1 MVAVEAPAVRQP
13 RVSHDEDEPET
24 CAMLTHPNN
33 TGAAGAQAKPPRRAR
48 ANAKNGEGIVPPVG
62 KAGFQPKAVG
72 TRPIRM
78 SHVSSTSHHSLAS
91 LAHAKEEDHAE
102 DDNEELS
109 PEREQQDAS
118 LGTVV
123 ADASHPD
130 TRETTETPNP
140 EPNDSDA
147 SRPVPA
153 GESQRGGNQ
162 LIRMSPRAEEPDA
175 ALEVHASHRAPP
187 ELPPSSPGGT
197 IRCTVDNCGEPCVSV
212 YCRRYHT
219 CREHIGALHVVRN
232 GADVRFCQR
241 CSSFQPIAD
250 FDGDRHTCRDALR
263 AYNSARREAR
273 KTNKNKRKEAAAAAG
288 DADGALKRGAK
299 GAKKTRTEP
308 APSSKNANDA
318 PANAAFGVDNRA
330 IEIYRATMNALQ
342 ATRAAPA
349 PGAPPPPAATMT
361 QLDAMR
367 MMASASAGNQAAALT
382 GNGGD
387 GCAQMLRMMQFM
399 NAAWLQWCANVKSQ
413 GP

>member
-1 MVAVEAPAVRQP
+1 MVGVEAPAVRQP

-24 CAMLTHPNN
+24 CAMRTHPNN
-33 TGAAGAQAKPPRRAR
+33 TGAAGAQAKPQPPRRAR

-91 LAHAKEEDHAE
+91 LVHAREEEDFAE

-109 PEREQQDAS
+109 PDREQQDAS
-118 LGTVV
+118 LGTAV
-123 ADASHPD
+123 ADASRPD
-130 TRETTETPNP
+130 TRESTETPTP
-140 EPNDSDA
+140 APNDSDA
-147 SRPVPA
+147 PRPVPA
-153 GESQRGGNQ
+153 GPSRFCDGNQ
-162 LIRMSPRAEEPDA
+162 IIQTGPR
-175 ALEVHASHRAPP
+175 EVHASHREA
-187 ELPPSSPGGT
+187 PSSPGGT
-197 IRCTVDNCGEPCVSV
+197 IRCTVDDCNEPCVSV
-212 YCRRYHT
+212 YCKRYHT
-219 CREHIGALHVVRN
+219 CREHIGALRVVRG
-232 GADVRFCQR
+232 GAEVRFCQR

-250 FDGDRHTCRDALR
+250 FDGDRHTCRDALH
-263 AYNSARREAR
+263 AYNLARREMR

-288 DADGALKRGAK
+288 DADGVKRGAK
-299 GAKKTRTEP
+299 GAKKTRTTEP
-308 APSSKNANDA
+308 APSSNDA
-318 PANAAFGVDNRA
+318 NHAATAFGVDNRA

-382 GNGGD
+382 GNGAD
-387 GCAQMLRMMQFM
+387 GGAQMLRMMQFM
-399 NAAWLQWCANVKSQ
+399 NAAWLQWCANNVNAQ

>member
-1 MVAVEAPAVRQP
+1 MVGVEAPAVRQP

-24 CAMLTHPNN
+24 CAMRTHPNN
-33 TGAAGAQAKPPRRAR
+33 TGAAGAQAKPQPPRRAR
-48 ANAKNGEGIVPPVG
+48 ANAKNGEAIVPPVG

-91 LAHAKEEDHAE
+91 LVHAREEEDFAE

-109 PEREQQDAS
+109 PDREQQDAS
-118 LGTVV
+118 LGTAV
-123 ADASHPD
+123 ADASRPD
-130 TRETTETPNP
+130 TRESTETPTP
-140 EPNDSDA
+140 APNDSDA
-147 SRPVPA
+147 PRPVPA
-153 GESQRGGNQ
+153 GPSRFCDGNQ
-162 LIRMSPRAEEPDA
+162 IIQTGPR
-175 ALEVHASHRAPP
+175 EVHASHREA
-187 ELPPSSPGGT
+187 PSSPGGT
-197 IRCTVDNCGEPCVSV
+197 IRCTVDDCNEPCVSV
-212 YCRRYHT
+212 YCKRYHT
-219 CREHIGALHVVRN
+219 CREHIGALRVVRG
-232 GADVRFCQR
+232 GAEVRFCQR

-250 FDGDRHTCRDALR
+250 FDGDRHTCRDALH
-263 AYNSARREAR
+263 AYNLARREMR

-288 DADGALKRGAK
+288 DADGVKRGAK
-299 GAKKTRTEP
+299 GAKKTRTTEP
-308 APSSKNANDA
+308 APSSNNANHA
-318 PANAAFGVDNRA
+318 ATAFGVDNRA

-382 GNGGD
+382 GNGAD
-387 GCAQMLRMMQFM
+387 GGAQMLRMMQFM
-399 NAAWLQWCANVKSQ
+399 NAAWLQWCANNVNAQ

>member
-1 MVAVEAPAVRQP
+1 M
-13 RVSHDEDEPET
+13 
-24 CAMLTHPNN
+24 
-33 TGAAGAQAKPPRRAR
+33 
-48 ANAKNGEGIVPPVG
+48 
-62 KAGFQPKAVG
+62 
-72 TRPIRM
+72 
-78 SHVSSTSHHSLAS
+78 
-91 LAHAKEEDHAE
+91 
-102 DDNEELS
+102 
-109 PEREQQDAS
+109 
-118 LGTVV
+118 
-123 ADASHPD
+123 
-130 TRETTETPNP
+130 
-140 EPNDSDA
+140 
-147 SRPVPA
+147 
-153 GESQRGGNQ
+153 
-162 LIRMSPRAEEPDA
+162 
-175 ALEVHASHRAPP
+175 
-187 ELPPSSPGGT
+187 
-197 IRCTVDNCGEPCVSV
+197 
-212 YCRRYHT
+212 
-219 CREHIGALHVVRN
+219 
-232 GADVRFCQR
+232 RFCQR

-308 APSSKNANDA
+308 APIGSKNANDA
-318 PANAAFGVDNRA
+318 PVTAFGVDYRA

-367 MMASASAGNQAAALT
+367 MMAASAGNQAAALT

-387 GCAQMLRMMQFM
+387 GGAQMLRMMQFM

>member
-1 MVAVEAPAVRQP
+1 MVGVEAAAVRQP

-24 CAMLTHPNN
+24 CAMRTHPNN
-33 TGAAGAQAKPPRRAR
+33 FVAAGAQAKPQPPRRAR

-91 LAHAKEEDHAE
+91 LVHAREEEDFAE
-102 DDNEELS
+102 DDDNEELS
-109 PEREQQDAS
+109 PDREHQDAS
-118 LGTVV
+118 LGTAV
-123 ADASHPD
+123 ADASRPD
-130 TRETTETPNP
+130 TRESTETPTP
-140 EPNDSDA
+140 APNDSDA
-147 SRPVPA
+147 PRPVPA
-153 GESQRGGNQ
+153 GPSRFCDGNQ
-162 LIRMSPRAEEPDA
+162 TIQTGPR
-175 ALEVHASHRAPP
+175 EVHASHRQA
-187 ELPPSSPGGT
+187 PSSPGGT
-197 IRCTVDNCGEPCVSV
+197 IRCTVDDCNEPCVSV
-212 YCRRYHT
+212 YCKRYHT
-219 CREHIGALHVVRN
+219 CREHIGALRVVRG
-232 GADVRFCQR
+232 GAEVRFCQR

-263 AYNSARREAR
+263 AYNLARREMR

-288 DADGALKRGAK
+288 DADEVKRGAK
-299 GAKKTRTEP
+299 GAKKTRTTEP
-308 APSSKNANDA
+308 APSSNNANHA
-318 PANAAFGVDNRA
+318 ATAFGVDNRA

-367 MMASASAGNQAAALT
+367 MMAASAGNQAAALT

-399 NAAWLQWCANVKSQ
+399 NAAWLQWCANNANAQ

>member
-1 MVAVEAPAVRQP
+1 MVGVEAAAVRQP

-24 CAMLTHPNN
+24 CAMRTHPNN
-33 TGAAGAQAKPPRRAR
+33 FVAAGAQAKPQPPRRAR

-91 LAHAKEEDHAE
+91 LVHAREEEDFAE

-109 PEREQQDAS
+109 PDREQQDAS
-118 LGTVV
+118 LGTAV
-123 ADASHPD
+123 ADASRPD
-130 TRETTETPNP
+130 TRESTETPTP
-140 EPNDSDA
+140 APNDSDA
-147 SRPVPA
+147 PRPVPA
-153 GESQRGGNQ
+153 GPSRFCDGNQ
-162 LIRMSPRAEEPDA
+162 TIQTGPR
-175 ALEVHASHRAPP
+175 EVHASHRQA
-187 ELPPSSPGGT
+187 PSSPGGT
-197 IRCTVDNCGEPCVSV
+197 IRCTVDDCNEPCVSV
-212 YCRRYHT
+212 YCKRYHT
-219 CREHIGALHVVRN
+219 CREHIGALRVVRG
-232 GADVRFCQR
+232 GAEVRFCQR

-263 AYNSARREAR
+263 AYNLARREMR

-288 DADGALKRGAK
+288 DADGVKRGAK
-299 GAKKTRTEP
+299 GAKKTRTTEP
-308 APSSKNANDA
+308 APSSNNANHA
-318 PANAAFGVDNRA
+318 ATAFGVDNRA

-399 NAAWLQWCANVKSQ
+399 NAAWLQWCANNANAQ

>member
-1 MVAVEAPAVRQP
+1 MVGVEAPAVRQP

-24 CAMLTHPNN
+24 CAMRTHPNN
-33 TGAAGAQAKPPRRAR
+33 TGAAGAQAKPQPPRRAR
-48 ANAKNGEGIVPPVG
+48 ANAKNGEAIVPPVG

-91 LAHAKEEDHAE
+91 LVHAREEEDFAE

-109 PEREQQDAS
+109 PDREQQDAS
-118 LGTVV
+118 LGTAV
-123 ADASHPD
+123 ADASRPD
-130 TRETTETPNP
+130 TRESTETPTP
-140 EPNDSDA
+140 APNDSDA
-147 SRPVPA
+147 PRPVPA
-153 GESQRGGNQ
+153 GPSRFCDGNQ
-162 LIRMSPRAEEPDA
+162 IIQTGPR
-175 ALEVHASHRAPP
+175 EVHASHREA
-187 ELPPSSPGGT
+187 PSSPGGT
-197 IRCTVDNCGEPCVSV
+197 IRCTVDDCNEPCVSV
-212 YCRRYHT
+212 YCKRYHT
-219 CREHIGALHVVRN
+219 CREHIGALRVVRG
-232 GADVRFCQR
+232 GAEVRFCQR
-241 CSSFQPIAD
+241 CSSFQPVAD

-263 AYNSARREAR
+263 AYNLARREMR

-288 DADGALKRGAK
+288 DADGVKRGAK
-299 GAKKTRTEP
+299 GAKKTRTTEP
-308 APSSKNANDA
+308 APSSNNANHA
-318 PANAAFGVDNRA
+318 ATAFGVDNRA

-382 GNGGD
+382 GNGAD
-387 GCAQMLRMMQFM
+387 GGAQMLRMMQFM
-399 NAAWLQWCANVKSQ
+399 NAAWLQWCANNVNAQ

>member
-1 MVAVEAPAVRQP
+1 MVGVEAAAVRQP

-24 CAMLTHPNN
+24 CAMRTHPNN
-33 TGAAGAQAKPPRRAR
+33 FVAAGAQAKPQPPRRAR

-91 LAHAKEEDHAE
+91 LVHAREEEDFAE
-102 DDNEELS
+102 DDDNEELS
-109 PEREQQDAS
+109 PDREQQDAS
-118 LGTVV
+118 IGTAV
-123 ADASHPD
+123 ADASRPD
-130 TRETTETPNP
+130 TRESTETPTP
-140 EPNDSDA
+140 APNDSDA
-147 SRPVPA
+147 PRPVPA
-153 GESQRGGNQ
+153 GPSRFCDGNQ
-162 LIRMSPRAEEPDA
+162 TIQTGPR
-175 ALEVHASHRAPP
+175 EVHASHRQA
-187 ELPPSSPGGT
+187 PSSPGGT
-197 IRCTVDNCGEPCVSV
+197 IRCTVDDCNEPCVSV
-212 YCRRYHT
+212 YCKRYHT
-219 CREHIGALHVVRN
+219 CREHIGALRVVRG
-232 GADVRFCQR
+232 GAEVRFCQR

-250 FDGDRHTCRDALR
+250 FDGDRHTCRDALH
-263 AYNSARREAR
+263 AYNLARREMR

-288 DADGALKRGAK
+288 DADGVKRGAK
-299 GAKKTRTEP
+299 GAKKTRTTEP
-308 APSSKNANDA
+308 APSSNNANH
-318 PANAAFGVDNRA
+318 AATAFDVDNRA
-330 IEIYRATMNALQ
+330 IEMYRATMNALQ

-367 MMASASAGNQAAALT
+367 MMAASAGNQAAALT

-387 GCAQMLRMMQFM
+387 GGAQMLRMMQFM

>member
-1 MVAVEAPAVRQP
+1 MVGVEAPAVRQP

-24 CAMLTHPNN
+24 CAMRTHPNN
-33 TGAAGAQAKPPRRAR
+33 TGAAGAQAKPQPPRRAR

-91 LAHAKEEDHAE
+91 LVHAREEEDFAE

-109 PEREQQDAS
+109 PDREQQDAS
-118 LGTVV
+118 LGTAV
-123 ADASHPD
+123 ADASRPD
-130 TRETTETPNP
+130 TRESTETPTP
-140 EPNDSDA
+140 APNDSDA
-147 SRPVPA
+147 PRPVPA
-153 GESQRGGNQ
+153 GPSRFCDGNQ
-162 LIRMSPRAEEPDA
+162 IIQTGPR
-175 ALEVHASHRAPP
+175 EVHASHREA
-187 ELPPSSPGGT
+187 PSSPGGT
-197 IRCTVDNCGEPCVSV
+197 IRCTVDDCNEPCVSV
-212 YCRRYHT
+212 YCKRYHT
-219 CREHIGALHVVRN
+219 CREHIGALRVVRG
-232 GADVRFCQR
+232 GAEVRFCQR
-241 CSSFQPIAD
+241 CSSFQPVAD
-250 FDGDRHTCRDALR
+250 FDGDRHTCRDALH
-263 AYNSARREAR
+263 AYNLARREMR

-288 DADGALKRGAK
+288 DADGVKRGAK
-299 GAKKTRTEP
+299 GAKKTRTTEP
-308 APSSKNANDA
+308 APSSNDA
-318 PANAAFGVDNRA
+318 NHAATAFGVDNRA

-382 GNGGD
+382 GNGAD
-387 GCAQMLRMMQFM
+387 GGAQMLRMMQFM
-399 NAAWLQWCANVKSQ
+399 NAAWLQWCANNVNAQ

>member
-1 MVAVEAPAVRQP
+1 MVGVEAPAVRQP

-91 LAHAKEEDHAE
+91 LVHAREEEDFAE

-109 PEREQQDAS
+109 PDREQQDAS
-118 LGTVV
+118 LGTAV
-123 ADASHPD
+123 ADASRPD
-130 TRETTETPNP
+130 TRESTETPTP
-140 EPNDSDA
+140 APNDSDA
-147 SRPVPA
+147 PRPVPA
-153 GESQRGGNQ
+153 GPSRFCDGNQ
-162 LIRMSPRAEEPDA
+162 IIQTGPR
-175 ALEVHASHRAPP
+175 EVHASHREA
-187 ELPPSSPGGT
+187 PSSPGGT
-197 IRCTVDNCGEPCVSV
+197 IRCTVDDCNEPCVSV
-212 YCRRYHT
+212 YCKRYHT
-219 CREHIGALHVVRN
+219 CREHIGALRVVRG
-232 GADVRFCQR
+232 GAEVRFCQR

-250 FDGDRHTCRDALR
+250 FDGDRHTCRDALH
-263 AYNSARREAR
+263 AYNLARREMR

-288 DADGALKRGAK
+288 DADGVKRGAK
-299 GAKKTRTEP
+299 GAKKTRTTEP
-308 APSSKNANDA
+308 APSSNDA
-318 PANAAFGVDNRA
+318 NHAATAFGVDNRA

-382 GNGGD
+382 GNGAD
-387 GCAQMLRMMQFM
+387 GGAQMLRMMQFM
-399 NAAWLQWCANVKSQ
+399 NAAWLQWCANNVNAQ

>member
-1 MVAVEAPAVRQP
+1 MVGVEAPAVRQP

-24 CAMLTHPNN
+24 CAMRTHPNN
-33 TGAAGAQAKPPRRAR
+33 TGAAGAQAKPQPPRRAR

-91 LAHAKEEDHAE
+91 LVHAREEEDFAE

-109 PEREQQDAS
+109 PDREQQDAS
-118 LGTVV
+118 LGTAV
-123 ADASHPD
+123 ADASRPD
-130 TRETTETPNP
+130 TRESTETPTP
-140 EPNDSDA
+140 APNDSDA
-147 SRPVPA
+147 PRPVPA
-153 GESQRGGNQ
+153 GPSRFCDGNQ
-162 LIRMSPRAEEPDA
+162 IIQTGPR
-175 ALEVHASHRAPP
+175 EVHASHREA
-187 ELPPSSPGGT
+187 PSSPGGT
-197 IRCTVDNCGEPCVSV
+197 IRCTVDDCNEPCVSV
-212 YCRRYHT
+212 YCKRYHT
-219 CREHIGALHVVRN
+219 CREHIGALRVVRG
-232 GADVRFCQR
+232 GAEVRFCQR
-241 CSSFQPIAD
+241 CSSFQPVAD

-263 AYNSARREAR
+263 AYNLARREMR

-288 DADGALKRGAK
+288 DADGVKRGAK
-299 GAKKTRTEP
+299 GAKKTRTTEP
-308 APSSKNANDA
+308 APSSNDA
-318 PANAAFGVDNRA
+318 NHAATAFGVDNRA

-382 GNGGD
+382 GNGAD
-387 GCAQMLRMMQFM
+387 GGAQMLRMMQFM
-399 NAAWLQWCANVKSQ
+399 NAAWLQWCANNVNAQ

>member
-1 MVAVEAPAVRQP
+1 MVGVEAAAVRQP

-24 CAMLTHPNN
+24 CAMRTHPNN
-33 TGAAGAQAKPPRRAR
+33 TGAAGAQAKPQPPRRAR

-91 LAHAKEEDHAE
+91 LVHAREEEDFAE

-109 PEREQQDAS
+109 PDREQQDAS
-118 LGTVV
+118 LGTAV
-123 ADASHPD
+123 ADASRPD
-130 TRETTETPNP
+130 TRESTETPTP
-140 EPNDSDA
+140 APNDSDA
-147 SRPVPA
+147 PRPVPA
-153 GESQRGGNQ
+153 GPSRFCDGNQ
-162 LIRMSPRAEEPDA
+162 TIQTGPR
-175 ALEVHASHRAPP
+175 EVHASHREA
-187 ELPPSSPGGT
+187 PSSPGGT
-197 IRCTVDNCGEPCVSV
+197 IRCTVDDCNEPCVSV
-212 YCRRYHT
+212 YCKRYHT
-219 CREHIGALHVVRN
+219 CREHIGALRVVRG
-232 GADVRFCQR
+232 GAEVRFCQR
-241 CSSFQPIAD
+241 CSSFQPVAD

-263 AYNSARREAR
+263 AYNLARREMR

-288 DADGALKRGAK
+288 DADGVKRGAK
-299 GAKKTRTEP
+299 GAKKTRTTEP
-308 APSSKNANDA
+308 APSSNNANHA
-318 PANAAFGVDNRA
+318 ATAFGVDNRA

-399 NAAWLQWCANVKSQ
+399 NAAWLQWCANNVNAQ

>member
-1 MVAVEAPAVRQP
+1 MVGVEAPAVRQP

-24 CAMLTHPNN
+24 CAMRTHPNN
-33 TGAAGAQAKPPRRAR
+33 TGAAGAQAKPQPPRRAR

-91 LAHAKEEDHAE
+91 LVHAREEEDFAE

-109 PEREQQDAS
+109 PDREQQDAS
-118 LGTVV
+118 LGTAV
-123 ADASHPD
+123 ADASRPD
-130 TRETTETPNP
+130 TRESTETPTP
-140 EPNDSDA
+140 APNDSDA
-147 SRPVPA
+147 PRPVPA
-153 GESQRGGNQ
+153 GPSRFCDGNQ
-162 LIRMSPRAEEPDA
+162 IIQTGPR
-175 ALEVHASHRAPP
+175 EVHASHREA
-187 ELPPSSPGGT
+187 PSSPGGT
-197 IRCTVDNCGEPCVSV
+197 IRCTVDDCNEPCVSV
-212 YCRRYHT
+212 YCKRYHT
-219 CREHIGALHVVRN
+219 CREHIGALRVVRG
-232 GADVRFCQR
+232 GAEVRFCQR
-241 CSSFQPIAD
+241 CSSFQPVAD

-263 AYNSARREAR
+263 AYNLARREMR

-288 DADGALKRGAK
+288 DADGVKRGAK
-299 GAKKTRTEP
+299 GAKKTRTTEP
-308 APSSKNANDA
+308 TPSSNNANH
-318 PANAAFGVDNRA
+318 AATAFDVDNRA
-330 IEIYRATMNALQ
+330 IEMYRATMNALQ

-387 GCAQMLRMMQFM
+387 GGAQMLRMMQFM
-399 NAAWLQWCANVKSQ
+399 NAAWLQWCANNVNAQ

>member
-1 MVAVEAPAVRQP
+1 MVGVEAPAVRQP

-24 CAMLTHPNN
+24 CAMRTHPNN
-33 TGAAGAQAKPPRRAR
+33 TGAAGAQAKPQPPRRAR
-48 ANAKNGEGIVPPVG
+48 ANAKNGEAIVPPVG

-91 LAHAKEEDHAE
+91 LVHAREEEDFAE

-109 PEREQQDAS
+109 PDREQQDAS
-118 LGTVV
+118 LGTAV
-123 ADASHPD
+123 ADASRPD
-130 TRETTETPNP
+130 TRESTETPTP
-140 EPNDSDA
+140 APNDSDA
-147 SRPVPA
+147 PRPVPA
-153 GESQRGGNQ
+153 GPSRFCDGNQ
-162 LIRMSPRAEEPDA
+162 IIQTGPR
-175 ALEVHASHRAPP
+175 EVHASHREA
-187 ELPPSSPGGT
+187 PSSPGGT
-197 IRCTVDNCGEPCVSV
+197 IRCTVDDCNEPCVSV
-212 YCRRYHT
+212 YCKRYHT
-219 CREHIGALHVVRN
+219 CREHIGALRVVRG
-232 GADVRFCQR
+232 GAEVRFCQR

-263 AYNSARREAR
+263 AYNLARREMR

-288 DADGALKRGAK
+288 DADGVKRGAK
-299 GAKKTRTEP
+299 GAKKTRTTEP
-308 APSSKNANDA
+308 APSSNNANHA
-318 PANAAFGVDNRA
+318 ATAFGVDNRA

-382 GNGGD
+382 GNGAD
-387 GCAQMLRMMQFM
+387 GGAQMLRMMQFM
-399 NAAWLQWCANVKSQ
+399 NAAWLQWCANNVNAQ